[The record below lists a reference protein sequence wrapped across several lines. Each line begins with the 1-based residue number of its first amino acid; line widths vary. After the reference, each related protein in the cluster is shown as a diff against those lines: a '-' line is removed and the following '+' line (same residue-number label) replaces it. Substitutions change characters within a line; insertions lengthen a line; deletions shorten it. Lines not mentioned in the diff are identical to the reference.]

1 MNKYIIPILFSFIF
15 TSENKLY
22 DNDPLT
28 MWAGFKTWH
37 WDNSDNTNNDN
48 QIIGIMWRD
57 KFIAYFKNSGHQRSW
72 IIGTGW
78 DKRIIPIKNLYIDV
92 RFGVGIAGGY
102 GYMSNLGGDLHL
114 VPGFVPS
121 FGIGYRSALQLLAFC
136 LARMCGIIA
145 FESHVTV
152 YSAISLPYSGI

>member
-1 MNKYIIPILFSFIF
+1 MKNKYVLLNIILLSWLFSF
-15 TSENKLY
+15 ENKLK

-28 MWAGFKTWH
+28 VWAGFKTWH

-78 DKRIIPIKNLYIDV
+78 DKRIIPLKNLYIDA

-102 GYMSNLGGDLHL
+102 EYMSNLGGDLHL

-121 FGIGYRSALQLLAFC
+121 FGIGYNIKNKFLLGLDMIYIPTEHGGVFIY
-136 LARMCGIIA
+136 GT
-145 FESHVTV
+145 S
-152 YSAISLPYSGI
+152 ISF

>member
-1 MNKYIIPILFSFIF
+1 MVA
-15 TSENKLY
+15 SENKLY

-28 MWAGFKTWH
+28 MWVGFKTWH

-48 QIIGIMWRD
+48 QIIGIMWRE

-78 DKRIIPIKNLYIDV
+78 DKRIIPLKNLYIDI

-102 GYMSNLGGDLHL
+102 EYMSNLGGDLHL

-121 FGIGYRSALQLLAFC
+121 FGIGYNIKNKFLLGLDMIYIPTEHGGVFIY
-136 LARMCGIIA
+136 GT
-145 FESHVTV
+145 S
-152 YSAISLPYSGI
+152 ISF